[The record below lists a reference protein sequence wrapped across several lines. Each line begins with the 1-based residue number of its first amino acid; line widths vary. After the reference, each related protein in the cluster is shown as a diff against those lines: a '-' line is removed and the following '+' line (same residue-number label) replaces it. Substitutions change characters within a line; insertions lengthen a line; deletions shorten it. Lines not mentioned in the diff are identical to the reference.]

1 MFWRKLKKADSK
13 KLLIVCR
20 TLPPMI
26 VGSSIIMSNLVN
38 NYKGEI
44 SAIGGWQ
51 YEAKVDSGFKL
62 NCETTYV
69 KFNLKIFQRI
79 FEKYSYKFIDYI
91 KNKITQKAKEKKADF
106 IMGVYPNSVFFVAA
120 YLAAKEEKIPFIAY
134 MHDLWQENYKA
145 DSANGKLAVKYE
157 REILTNSYK
166 VFCMTGI
173 QKNFYDEKYN
183 GSLKTDLLPHS
194 IPDEKLDEFKP
205 KDDYAASAPAKI
217 LYTGNISHGMNI
229 DAIKELI
236 KSLDY
241 LDKNISVTILSS
253 FDKEALKRYG
263 IFDERISYNWVDM
276 KVAFEMQKKS
286 DILFLPLS
294 FKNCSP
300 LEVKTVYATKTLDYL
315 VSGTPI
321 LVFSPPESFH
331 SVSARQSGW
340 GYVVEK
346 DDSKFLAEGINKLLN
361 DTELRKNLVLNSFKE
376 AKRRKSSL
384 IAEKLYNTINN

>member
-1 MFWRKLKKADSK
+1 
-13 KLLIVCR
+13 
-20 TLPPMI
+20 
-26 VGSSIIMSNLVN
+26 MSNLIN
-38 NYKGEI
+38 NYKGEVY
-44 SAIGGWQ
+44 AIGGWQ
-51 YEAKVDSGFKL
+51 YEAKSDKSFKI

-79 FEKYSYKFIDYI
+79 FEKYSYKFIGYI
-91 KNKITQKAKEKKADF
+91 KNKIKQKAKEKKVDY

-120 YLAAKEEKIPFIAY
+120 YLAAKEENIPFIAY
-134 MHDLWQENYKA
+134 MHDLWQENYA
-145 DSANGKLAVKYE
+145 PESINGKLAVEYE
-157 REILTNSYK
+157 KEILTHSFK

-183 GSLKTDLLPHS
+183 GSLKTDLFPHS
-194 IPDEKLDEFKP
+194 ISDDKLEGFELKN
-205 KDDYAASAPAKI
+205 DYTVSVPAKI
-217 LYTGNISHGMNI
+217 LYTGNISNGMNL
-229 DAIKELI
+229 DAIKVLI

-241 LDKNISVTILSS
+241 LGDDIKVTILSS
-253 FDKEALKRYG
+253 FDNEILKRYG

-276 KVAFEMQKKS
+276 KEAFEMQKKS

-331 SVSARQSGW
+331 TVSAKESGW

-346 DDSKFLAEGINKLLN
+346 DDAELLAESIKKLLGN
-361 DTELRKNLVLNSFKE
+361 NELKKSLVLNSFEE
-376 AKRRKSSL
+376 AKRRRSSL